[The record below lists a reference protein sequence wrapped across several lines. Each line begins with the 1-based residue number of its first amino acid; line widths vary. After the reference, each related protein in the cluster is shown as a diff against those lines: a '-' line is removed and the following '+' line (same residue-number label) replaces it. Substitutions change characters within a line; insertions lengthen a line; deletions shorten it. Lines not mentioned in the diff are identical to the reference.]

1 MKAFALNE
9 NDQSPSIIDLPAPE
23 PGEGQVVVDVEWSS
37 VNGMDIM
44 TAFGMAPQVMPV
56 TYPIV
61 VGRDFSGTV
70 AAVGAGV
77 DDYAP
82 GDAVFGML
90 LSYPLHEGT
99 WAEQTAV
106 PLTAIAKRPD
116 GLDAKTAGALTLAAA
131 AGKGAVDNLGLTGGE
146 SVLIVGATGGVGA
159 VAIQLAKA
167 AGATVIATAAGP
179 EQVEFVQGLGAD
191 ETVDHTGDLA
201 AAVRAVRPDGVDCV
215 IHLAGDAGPLGD
227 LLAAGGRIAS
237 TLGAGP
243 DAFTRDDIVANP
255 VVTIPS
261 HEMVAGIG
269 DLAASGA
276 IRVTITKT
284 YSFAEV
290 GQAVQDFAA
299 GTLGKLAVAIK

>member
-1 MKAFALNE
+1 
-9 NDQSPSIIDLPAPE
+9 
-23 PGEGQVVVDVEWSS
+23 
-37 VNGMDIM
+37 
-44 TAFGMAPQVMPV
+44 
-56 TYPIV
+56 
-61 VGRDFSGTV
+61 
-70 AAVGAGV
+70 
-77 DDYAP
+77 
-82 GDAVFGML
+82 
-90 LSYPLHEGT
+90 
-99 WAEQTAV
+99 
-106 PLTAIAKRPD
+106 
-116 GLDAKTAGALTLAAA
+116 
-131 AGKGAVDNLGLTGGE
+131 
-146 SVLIVGATGGVGA
+146 VLIVGATGGVGA

-261 HEMVAGIG
+261 HEMVRTSAPRSEGPAG
-269 DLAASGA
+269 DDQ
-276 IRVTITKT
+276 KT

-290 GQAVQDFAA
+290 GQAVRTSPPARA
-299 GTLGKLAVAIK
+299 GKLAVK